1 MIMLKDVKETAAW
14 ERNKGQFSVIEV
26 PAIIISIE
34 TFVILQKNA
43 EKIIGVDGASI
54 LLYEV
59 GKKAA
64 MQWINSFNNGWSLK
78 DNKFIE
84 AVHNFYA
91 QRGWGKFSTEE
102 NQNGLVMRVENS
114 FVVRGYGN
122 SDVPVCHF
130 LRGYNAGLAQV
141 LKGNEMGAEEVKCA
155 AKGDDCCEFVMKRI
169 T

>member
-1 MIMLKDVKETAAW
+1 MLKDVKETAAW

-34 TFVILQKNA
+34 TFVVLQKNA
-43 EKIIGVDGASI
+43 EKILGVDGASI

-64 MQWINSFNNGWSLK
+64 MQWINRFNNEWSLK
-78 DNKFIE
+78 DKKFIE
-84 AVHNFYA
+84 AVQNFYA
-91 QRGWGKFSTEE
+91 ERGWGKFSAEE
-102 NQNGLVMRVENS
+102 DNKNGLVIRVESS
-114 FVVRGYGN
+114 FITRGYGN

-141 LKGNEMGAEEVKCA
+141 LKGDEIGAEEVKCA
-155 AKGDDCCEFVMKRI
+155 AKGDDCCEFVMKRMI
-169 T
+169 